1 MAGNERVVNLVIR
14 ARDEYSRVTAAAKR
28 SLDQLSAKQQLQR
41 QVTLRQEMRE
51 LQATVQSL
59 NADTT
64 RYAKVMNDAAR
75 SEKLT
80 AAEAREVRDAFVSV
94 RDRAK
99 EAKVA
104 LAAKTAELGR
114 ARNGAQGSFKAFMQ
128 NAEAMD
134 VTATK
139 ADRLQ
144 RELAQTESAYLA
156 AAAAAKRSQAAMQSG
171 VGSGVAVG
179 NGMVDSRFIASREQT
194 ALNQN
199 ARAAKDNLLRQ
210 RELRAELARMGVET
224 QKATSGFL
232 AFSKRADALAVETV
246 QTAESL
252 QTVAVAS
259 NTVETQQGQA
269 ATAIDKTTRAMKRQ
283 QAAAISGV
291 TQVGVGRANRDT
303 GGDLFD
309 EATDSYATRE
319 GRGPLGLRPYE
330 LTNLS
335 YQINDVVSGL
345 AMGQPPM
352 QIFAQQFGQIAQLF
366 PTAMAGILRFLPV
379 LGAFTVAIALPIARI
394 NNLNTS
400 FEQFERRLALSAD
413 GAQYS
418 ASRLALMAQEL
429 DGMGLSLAVARDA
442 IQAFVDA
449 GVGEGKIKELTLI
462 AKDLA
467 TATGMEVPDAIDK
480 MAAAFTGGQAGV
492 RELDKELN
500 FLNAT
505 QYEQITALFE
515 AGKETE
521 AYAEVQRILESRL
534 ATVAKQ
540 AEGPWSRAWDA
551 LTSAFTR
558 FLDYMGETWL
568 IDATITAFTKLG
580 EAVAYVAETLDSL
593 GRDSPNAENPS
604 LEADLAAATADE
616 YREMVDAQKDYI
628 AGLKQ
633 ERDMQKQMG
642 QETSSW
648 DDRIAAA
655 EEELAY
661 LEKIGALTE
670 EQRRSGAFDPYET
683 SRPEKTAEEWA
694 AQMNAVEEAHRKAAK
709 YTQEEKKKRIDAN
722 KAVDDLLTKMEKE
735 NELAS
740 LTAKEQFI
748 RQGIEESINAA
759 KEKGVTLAEEELRIA
774 RERLGLIYEE
784 QKVSSRTGELVNGS
798 GLGSFTDRLI
808 GIESGGNANAK
819 NPNSTAT
826 GLGQFIESTW
836 LSMFKKYFPDRAAGM
851 TNAAILA
858 LRTESELSRQMIEL
872 YAAENAKVLQEAGVA
887 VTDASLYLAHFLG
900 PQGATKLLRAAPT
913 TPVDQVLGSDQIA
926 ANQSIL
932 GGKTAGQVL
941 EWAQRKMGISEQEL
955 AVRERLAELDQEQL
969 ERQKALADSNADM
982 RFETEQALRA
992 ERDAAIQEALR
1003 NAEKTKGVALTKEE
1017 RAEVEATAAA
1027 LWDAENADRLRKEQ
1041 GEAIEARVNALL
1053 ERRKTLEAEIAL
1065 ARQTGDQTRLMAA
1078 EQELVQINEQLPT
1091 AIQQAIAFWQSVGG
1105 PEADAAI
1112 EKLRQMGIEV
1122 EANGQKMRGA
1132 AGFFEM
1138 TAEQI
1143 NRGFADVGVSAFRAL
1158 AQAIAEGTN
1167 AWQAFRDA
1175 ALQSLANVIL
1185 KIGEAIIQAAILNAL
1200 TGGSGNISGGFGGFV
1215 TKLIAG
1221 VLHEGGIAGSG
1232 GRSRSVPMGAFAG
1245 AMRYHSGGIAGL
1257 KADEVPAILQ
1267 RGEEVITEE
1276 DPRHRNNASGGGN
1289 TKIINAVDG
1298 TSFLEE
1304 ALKKSDGDRVMLN
1317 YMRANRTT
1325 IRSALGV

>member
-59 NADTT
+59 NEDTT

-224 QKATSGFL
+224 QKTTSGFL
-232 AFSKRADALAVETV
+232 AFSKRADALTVETV
-246 QTAESL
+246 QTAEAL

-269 ATAIDKTTRAMKRQ
+269 AAAIDRTTRAMKRQ

-291 TQVGVGRANRDT
+291 TQVGVGRANRRGVDDES
-303 GGDLFD
+303 GDFFD
-309 EATDSYATRE
+309 RQEAAQRTRHE
-319 GRGPLGLRPYE
+319 RGFLGLRDYE
-330 LTNLS
+330 RLNLL
-335 YQINDVVSGL
+335 YQVNDVVSGL
-345 AMGQPPM
+345 AMGQAPL
-352 QIFAQQFGQIAQLF
+352 QILAQQGGQIAQIF
-366 PTAMAGILRFLPV
+366 QGSYAAILRL
-379 LGAFTVAIALPIARI
+379 LPIVAALGTAFVAPFVRL
-394 NNLNTS
+394 NNLNNS
-400 FEQFERRLALSAD
+400 FEQFERHLSVSAD
-413 GAQYS
+413 GAQYN
-418 ASRLALMAQEL
+418 AARLAAMAQEL
-429 DGMGLSLAVARDA
+429 DGMGLSLANARSA
-442 IQAFVDA
+442 IQSFVDA
-449 GVGEGKIKELTLI
+449 GVGEGQIKELTVL
-462 AKDLA
+462 ARDLA
-467 TATGMEVPDAIDK
+467 RATGSEVPEAVDK
-480 MAAAFTGGQAGV
+480 LAAAFTGGQSGV

-500 FLNAT
+500 FLTAS
-505 QYEQITALFE
+505 QYEQVNALFA

-521 AYAEVQRILESRL
+521 AYAEVQSILEDRMKVT
-534 ATVAKQ
+534 AQQ
-540 AEGPWSRAWDA
+540 ADGPWSRAWDK
-551 LTSAFTR
+551 LTSALNR
-558 FLDYMGETWL
+558 YLDLMADGRLVQGTIWL
-568 IDATITAFTKLG
+568 FDKLG
-580 EAVAYVAETLDSL
+580 QGVELVAEGLDAISSGVAKGFEGPNLAEQYGAARKELEAVRKMYDELTAGLDLSDPAVTNDPFISVWL
-593 GRDSPNAENPS
+593 EN
-604 LEADLAAATADE
+604 LNADLDAAQSRYDAIVKQIEDQQKAQAAANKE
-616 YREMVDAQKDYI
+616 
-628 AGLKQ
+628 
-633 ERDMQKQMG
+633 
-642 QETSSW
+642 
-648 DDRIAAA
+648 
-655 EEELAY
+655 
-661 LEKIGALTE
+661 
-670 EQRRSGAFDPYET
+670 
-683 SRPEKTAEEWA
+683 
-694 AQMNAVEEAHRKAAK
+694 AAK
-709 YTQEEKKKRIDAN
+709 APEIREEEKKNQIDAN

-748 RQGIEESINAA
+748 RQGIEEAINAA

-900 PQGATKLLRAAPT
+900 PQGATNLLRAAPT

-992 ERDAAIQEALR
+992 ERDAAIQDALR

-1078 EQELVQINEQLPT
+1078 EQELAQINTQLPT

-1122 EANGQKMRGA
+1122 EANGQKMRGS

-1167 AWQAFRDA
+1167 AWSAFRDA

-1200 TGGSGNISGGFGGFV
+1200 TGGSGNISGGFGEFV

-1221 VLHEGGIAGSG
+1221 VLLLAVYSTY
-1232 GRSRSVPMGAFAG
+1232 AAG
-1245 AMRYHSGGIAGL
+1245 AAETIGMPTDRL
-1257 KADEVPAILQ
+1257 DE
-1267 RGEEVITEE
+1267 
-1276 DPRHRNNASGGGN
+1276 
-1289 TKIINAVDG
+1289 
-1298 TSFLEE
+1298 
-1304 ALKKSDGDRVMLN
+1304 RVSLSPCDFFN
-1317 YMRANRTT
+1317 H
-1325 IRSALGV
+1325 ISPP